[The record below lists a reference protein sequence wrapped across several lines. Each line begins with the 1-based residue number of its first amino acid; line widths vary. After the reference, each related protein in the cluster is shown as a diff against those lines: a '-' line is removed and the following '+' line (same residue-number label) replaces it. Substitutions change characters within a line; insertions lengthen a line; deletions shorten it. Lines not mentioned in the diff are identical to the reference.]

1 MGVDTKVYLPP
12 NTRLDTVNDVICRLL
27 DAPMEKWF
35 LGDSHPGAWA
45 AHPKKGVVKTRIYK
59 EIPTLAGVTITKI
72 DYSLYGQKAM
82 GFSYHFEFGG
92 PRKGKNNG
100 GSRGIMM
107 RAYAVNIAIFKRLAD
122 FFGGTVD
129 YCDCDS
135 KENDYV
141 VPHRTDNENC
151 PEDGKPWQAL
161 QQRIWDVQKLT
172 QSEIDA
178 CEKYASYHESEEE
191 KADRLAGGKKPT
203 PKKPARTSP
212 RYTVVNEDGVKFWVM
227 DNDTNRRLR
236 PVGVIT
242 NHYDEEE
249 AKRQAA
255 KMNRRE
261 ARRK

>member
-1 MGVDTKVYLPP
+1 MGVDAKVYLPP

-45 AHPKKGVVKTRIYK
+45 AHPKKNVVKQRSYSN
-59 EIPTLAGVTITKI
+59 IPGMAGVTITKI
-72 DYSLYGQKAM
+72 DYTLYGQKCM

-92 PRKGKNNG
+92 PRRGKNNG

-141 VPHRTDNENC
+141 VPHRTDSENC

-172 QSEIDA
+172 QAEIDA
-178 CEKYASYHESEEE
+178 CEKFASYHESEEE
-191 KADRLAGGKKPT
+191 KADRLAGGKKT
-203 PKKPARTSP
+203 VKKPARTSP

-236 PVGVIT
+236 PT
-242 NHYDEEE
+242 NGEE
-249 AKRQAA
+249 AWLSEEVA
-255 KMNRRE
+255 KDHAHRLNKKESRR
-261 ARRK
+261 R